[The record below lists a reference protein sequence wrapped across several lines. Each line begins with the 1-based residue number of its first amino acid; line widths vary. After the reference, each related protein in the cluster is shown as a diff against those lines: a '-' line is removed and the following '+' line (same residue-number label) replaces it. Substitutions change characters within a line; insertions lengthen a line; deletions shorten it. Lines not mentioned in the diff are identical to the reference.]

1 MGGFPFQTQSAL
13 GKIGCILENL
23 AKKHTR
29 LPQFG
34 CFLWQISIVMDHKSR
49 FSGYR
54 DGRFSEVNFERPRT
68 KIFEDRTRPRILNSY

>member
-54 DGRFSEVNFERPRT
+54 DGRFSEVQQFSKTTPAPHS
-68 KIFEDRTRPRILNSY
+68 KFSY